1 MPYMHTIH
9 VGTLYVYASHVGRSL
24 EVVIANNNNNNLIV
38 FQNNDQSHH
47 FSELII
53 VQHIRMKFLSIKKR
67 KKIHIAHLLTCMPYT
82 CAIYVCRM
90 LICMPYVS
98 NTGPHGNDACAA
110 CTLAPPHFP
119 SSGACVC
126 SFVCR
131 WERVR
136 G

>member
-38 FQNNDQSHH
+38 FQNNYQSHH

-90 LICMPYVS
+90 LYVCLMCQTQGRMATMPVQLAHLPHLIFHLQVPVS
-98 NTGPHGNDACAA
+98 VR
-110 CTLAPPHFP
+110 
-119 SSGACVC
+119 SCVGG
-126 SFVCR
+126 
-131 WERVR
+131 R